1 MSTKHMNLAAALIAA
16 QQAFGDVTKG
26 RTVRVE
32 TAKGKFS
39 YTYADLGSVLDAI
52 TPALHE
58 NGLVISQCMDVK
70 DGQPVIHT
78 VMMHADSDD
87 DLHSYT
93 PIVWADKTDP
103 QKFGGG
109 ITYSRRYALMAMCNL
124 NAEDDDGQHA
134 RQPAPKRER
143 VPDNVNPVSGEIQEA
158 IPVPDEGA
166 KLNLIRRINRAGG
179 LLGKTE
185 DEMKES
191 MRKVYARDTPIEQF
205 SRKSLSVDQLQQ
217 YLDLAEKTVGQQR
230 TVEVVQ

>member
-1 MSTKHMNLAAALIAA
+1 MAKHNNLAAALIAA

-26 RTVRVE
+26 RSVST
-32 TAKGKFS
+32 GKFS
-39 YTYADLGSVLDAI
+39 YTYADLGRVLDAI

-70 DGQPVIHT
+70 DAQPVIHT

-109 ITYSRRYALMAMCNL
+109 ITYSRRYALMAICNL

-134 RQPAPKRER
+134 RQPVPKR

-158 IPVPDEGA
+158 IPVPDDGL
-166 KLNLIRRINRAGG
+166 KLNLIRKINMAGG
-179 LLGKTE
+179 KIGKTD
-185 DEMKES
+185 DEIKES
-191 MRKVYARDTPIEQF
+191 MRKVYAKDTPAEQF
-205 SRKSLSVDQLQQ
+205 SRKDLSVDQLQH
-217 YLDLAEKTVGQQR
+217 YLELLDKTVAKQR
-230 TVEVVQ
+230 TVEVAQ